1 MTYIYIIWE
10 TADMGVKPGGP
21 AEHCSL
27 FGKTQ
32 AFAPSLVTDSFSID
46 VM

>member
-21 AEHCSL
+21 GEHI
-27 FGKTQ
+27 
-32 AFAPSLVTDSFSID
+32 AFWQNPGFRPKSRD
-46 VM
+46 

>member
-21 AEHCSL
+21 GEHCSL